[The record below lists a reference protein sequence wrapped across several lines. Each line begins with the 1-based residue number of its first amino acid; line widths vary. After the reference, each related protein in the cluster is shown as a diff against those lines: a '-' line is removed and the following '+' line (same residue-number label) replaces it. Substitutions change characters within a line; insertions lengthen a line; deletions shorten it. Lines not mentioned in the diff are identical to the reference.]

1 MLKNVKN
8 DGRVL
13 LCNNYD
19 IHLHHQI
26 TQKTI
31 KMKAII
37 NTKSASYKHL
47 NGKTFNVKE
56 VFSSFVAIEIPS
68 QICEGRFDTC
78 DFNHNEVLIVDI
90 DAEIQKAFHDQ
101 NWGNDHERYLNL
113 KNYCIIKKI
122 KIKVVLNTFA

>member
-13 LCNNYD
+13 RCNIYD
-19 IHLHHQI
+19 IHLQNKI
-26 TQKTI
+26 TQNT

-37 NTKSASYKHL
+37 DTKSASYKHL
-47 NGKTFNVKE
+47 NGKTFNVKQ

-68 QICEGRFDTC
+68 QICEGKFDTC

-90 DAEIQKAFHDQ
+90 DAEIQKAFDDH
-101 NWGNDHERYLNL
+101 NWGINHKAYIHL
-113 KNYCIIKKI
+113 KNYCIANKI
-122 KIKVVLNTFA
+122 KTKEVLNTFA